1 MKKRTPVQLPEEIY
15 PDDPWVLLEDQF
27 APDFLYLTETIFA
40 LTNGHLGVRGSLDEG
55 DPHHIIGTYMNGFH
69 ETWPITHAEN
79 AYGLAE
85 VGQTMVTIPDGT
97 LIEITVDGESFHLPS
112 VEIVRCRRWLDIE
125 RGLLE
130 RDIAWKTKSGVTVEL
145 RFLRFVSLATAD
157 LMVTRLEV
165 SVDRPANVRVV
176 SRLRNRLD
184 ESVGA
189 GHPDDPRLA
198 KQFSQRVLEP
208 RAATLDGLRFV
219 QGWVTSHSRMGLLSG
234 MDHQI
239 SGPKPVVSLDRSAM
253 NFGFEFDWQLTP
265 YAGVTLDKFVA
276 ASTDGD
282 SPGLEDRL
290 AIGQILDR
298 AMQRGLPGLAA
309 DHEKILAA
317 FWADNDIV
325 VTGADV
331 ETQRAIRW
339 TLFQLYSNSAC
350 LRGTSIPAKGLTGH
364 AYDGHYFWDTEVY
377 ILPFL
382 IYTNPAAARR
392 VLTHRYSMLEHARAR
407 ARTLAHDGILFPW
420 RTING
425 EEASAY
431 FLAGTAQYHI
441 NADIVYAIRKYVEVT
456 GDREFLWD
464 MGAELVLETAKF
476 WHDLGFY
483 RSDHFHIHG
492 VTGPDEY
499 TALVDDNAYT
509 NAMARMN
516 LRYAF
521 EVASSMSADVPE
533 RWEELRTKV
542 GIADGETIDW
552 RLAADAMYIPHD
564 RDLGITPQDDD
575 FLEKEAWDF
584 ENTPESKYP
593 LLLHFHP
600 LTIYRF
606 QVLKQADVVL
616 ADFLLG
622 EEFND
627 ELKRA
632 NFDFYE
638 PLTTGDSSL
647 SACIQAIMSAELRYD
662 KAAMHHFHHALYM
675 DLGDIAGNTTDG
687 VHMASAGG
695 VWMALVYGFA
705 GMRDVRG
712 VISFEPRM
720 PKGWSEMH
728 FKLRVRNARLSVL
741 LSHESIS
748 LITTEPID
756 VVIGGETHTVA
767 PGGGTVVHYGDDGA
781 TVSRSTTSS
790 ESNRSR

>member
-40 LTNGHLGVRGSLDEG
+40 LTNGRIGVRGSLDEG
-55 DPHHIIGTYMNGFH
+55 DPHHIIGTYINGFH
-69 ETWPITHAEN
+69 ETWPITHAES

-85 VGQTMVTIPDGT
+85 VGQTMVTIPDAT
-97 LIEITVDGESFHLPS
+97 LLEVTVDGELFHLPS
-112 VEIVRCRRWLDIE
+112 VEIIRCRRWLDIQ
-125 RGLLE
+125 RGILE
-130 RDIAWKTKSGVTVEL
+130 RDIAWKARSGTTVEM
-145 RFLRFVSLATAD
+145 RFLRFVSLDVPD
-157 LMVTRLEV
+157 LIVSRLEL
-165 SVDRPANVRVV
+165 SVDKPAEVTVV

-184 ESVGA
+184 EEPEAGA
-189 GHPDDPRLA
+189 ESDPRLA

-208 RAATLDGLRFV
+208 RAATLEDMRFV
-219 QGWVTSHSRMGLLSG
+219 QAWVTAGSGMGLLSG
-234 MDHQI
+234 IDHAL
-239 SGPKPVVSLDRSAM
+239 SGPRPRTLLDRSAM
-253 NFGFEFDWQLTP
+253 NFGFEFSWSLTP
-265 YAGVTLDKFVA
+265 YAGVTVDKFIA
-276 ASTDGD
+276 ASDNGD
-282 SPGLEDRL
+282 SPGLAERQAL
-290 AIGQILDR
+290 GAILDE
-298 AMQRGLPGLAA
+298 AKDRGVAGLAV
-309 DHEKILAA
+309 DQERHLAR

-325 VTGADV
+325 IEGADV
-331 ETQRAIRW
+331 ETQRAVRW
-339 TLFQLYSNSAC
+339 TLFQLHSNSAC
-350 LRGTSIPAKGLTGH
+350 LRHASIPAKGLTGH
-364 AYDGHYFWDTEVY
+364 AYDGHYFWDTEIY

-382 IYTNPAAARR
+382 IYTNPAAART
-392 VLTHRYSMLEHARAR
+392 VLTHRYEMLEHARER
-407 ARTLAHDGILFPW
+407 ARVLSHDGILFPW

-441 NADIVYAIRKYVEVT
+441 NADIVYAIRKYVEAT
-456 GDREFLWD
+456 GDHEFLWE
-464 MGAELVLETAKF
+464 MGAEVVIETAKF
-476 WHDLGFY
+476 WLDLGFY

-521 EVASSMSADVPE
+521 EVVSHLSNEDLD
-533 RWEELRTKV
+533 RWDALRSKV
-542 GIADGETIDW
+542 GITEGQAIEW

-622 EEFND
+622 EEFSA

-632 NFDFYE
+632 NFDFYD

-647 SACIQAIMSAELRYD
+647 SACIQAIMSAELGYAS
-662 KAAMHHFHHALYM
+662 AAMRHFQHALYM

-695 VWMALVYGFA
+695 VWMALIYGFA
-705 GMRDVRG
+705 GMRDMRG
-712 VISFEPRM
+712 AVSFDPRM
-720 PKGWSEMH
+720 PAEWTSMS
-728 FKLRVRNARLSVL
+728 FKLGIRGATLSVSL
-741 LSHESIS
+741 RHESITLVS
-748 LITTEPID
+748 DQPIE
-756 VVIGGETHTVA
+756 VIVRGDSHAVE
-767 PGGGTVVHYGDDGA
+767 PGGGTVVHL
-781 TVSRSTTSS
+781 
-790 ESNRSR
+790 

>member
-40 LTNGHLGVRGSLDEG
+40 LTNGRIGVRGSLDEG
-55 DPHHIIGTYMNGFH
+55 EPNHVVGMYINGFH
-69 ETWPITHAEN
+69 ETWPITHAEK

-85 VGQTMVTIPDGT
+85 VGQTMVTVPDGT
-97 LIEITVDGESFHLPS
+97 LIEITVDGEAFNLPS
-112 VEIVRCRRWLDIE
+112 VEIIRCRRWLDIQ
-125 RGLLE
+125 RGMLE
-130 RDIAWKTKSGVTVEL
+130 RDIAWRTKSGVTVEL
-145 RFLRFVSLATAD
+145 RFLRFVSLDMAD
-157 LMVTRLEV
+157 LLASRLEI
-165 SVDRPANVRVV
+165 SVDRPAEVRVV

-184 ESVGA
+184 AGVGE
-189 GHPDDPRLA
+189 GEPDDPRRA
-198 KQFSQRVLEP
+198 KQFTQRVLEP
-208 RAATLDGLRFV
+208 RAATLADLRFV
-219 QGWVTSHSRMGLLSG
+219 QAWVTAHSRMGLLSG
-234 MDHQI
+234 MDHLL
-239 SGPKPVVSLDRSAM
+239 SGPKPRISLDRSAM
-253 NFGFEFDWQLTP
+253 DFGFEFEWSLTP
-265 YAGVTLDKFVA
+265 YAGATIDKFVV
-276 ASTDGD
+276 ASHNGD
-282 SPGLEDRL
+282 SPGLDERQ
-290 AIGQILDR
+290 AIGEILDR
-298 AMQRGLPGLAA
+298 AIQRGLPTLAA
-309 DHEKILAA
+309 DHEAKLRE
-317 FWADNDIV
+317 FWNENDIV
-325 VTGADV
+325 VTGAGI

-339 TLFQLYSNSAC
+339 TLFQLHSNSAC
-350 LRGTSIPAKGLTGH
+350 LQNASIPAKGLTGH
-364 AYDGHYFWDTEVY
+364 AYDGHYFWDTEIY

-382 IYTNPAAARR
+382 IYTNPDVARR
-392 VLTHRYSMLEHARAR
+392 VLSHRYAMLEHARER
-407 ARTLAHDGILFPW
+407 ARTLSHDGILFPW

-425 EEASAY
+425 HEASAY

-441 NADIVYAIRKYVEVT
+441 NADIVYSIRKYVQVT
-456 GDREFLWD
+456 GDREFLWA
-464 MGAELVLETAKF
+464 MGAEIVLETAKF

-521 EVASSMSADVPE
+521 EVASELSAEEPE
-533 RWEELRTKV
+533 RWEALREQV

-584 ENTPESKYP
+584 ESTPESKYP

-647 SACIQAIMSAELRYD
+647 SASIQAIMSAELGYH
-662 KAAMHHFHHALYM
+662 KAAMRHFHHALFM

-712 VISFEPRM
+712 TISFDPRM
-720 PKGWSEMH
+720 PKEWSEMKFSLH
-728 FKLRVRNARLSVL
+728 IRDTVLSVG
-741 LSHESIS
+741 LSHESIT
-748 LITTEPID
+748 LVTTEPIE
-756 VVIGGETHTVA
+756 VIVDGETHLVA
-767 PGGGTVVHYGDDGA
+767 PGGGTVVRYQ
-781 TVSRSTTSS
+781 T
-790 ESNRSR
+790 

>member
-1 MKKRTPVQLPEEIY
+1 MKKRTPLQLPEEIY
-15 PDDPWVLLEDQF
+15 PDDPWILLEDQF

-40 LTNGHLGVRGSLDEG
+40 LTNGHIGVRGSLDEG
-55 DPHHIIGTYMNGFH
+55 APHHIIGTYLNGFH
-69 ETWPITHAEN
+69 ETWPITHAEK
-79 AYGLAE
+79 AYGLSE

-97 LIEITVDGESFHLPS
+97 LVEITVDGEPFHLPS

-125 RGLLE
+125 RGVLE
-130 RDIAWKTKSGVTVEL
+130 RDVAWKTRTGVTVEM
-145 RFLRFVSLATAD
+145 RFLRFVSLEMPDVVAS
-157 LMVTRLEV
+157 RLV
-165 SVDRPANVRVV
+165 LAVDRPAHVTVV

-184 ESVGA
+184 EPTDTSTET
-189 GHPDDPRLA
+189 DPRLA

-208 RAATLDGLRFV
+208 RAATLDGTRFV
-219 QGWVTSHSRMGLLSG
+219 QAWVTSNSRMGLLSG

-239 SGPKPVVSLDRSAM
+239 TGPAPTTTLHRSAM
-253 NFGFEFDWQLTP
+253 DFGFEFTWELTP
-265 YAGVTLDKFVA
+265 FTGVTVDKFIVA
-276 ASTDGD
+276 SADGE
-282 SPGLEDRL
+282 SPGLDERL
-290 AIGQILDR
+290 EIGAILD
-298 AMQRGLPGLAA
+298 AAKDRGIEHLAA
-309 DHEKILAA
+309 DQERRMAA
-317 FWADNDIV
+317 FWAANDIV
-325 VTGADV
+325 IEGSDV
-331 ETQRAIRW
+331 ETQRAVRW
-339 TLFQLYSNSAC
+339 TLFQLHSNSAC
-350 LRGTSIPAKGLTGH
+350 LRDASIPAKGLTGH
-364 AYDGHYFWDTEVY
+364 AYDGHYFWDTEIY

-382 IYTNPAAARR
+382 IYTNPAVARTI
-392 VLTHRYSMLEHARAR
+392 LAHRHGMLEHARRR
-407 ARTLAHDGILFPW
+407 ARTLSSDGILFPW

-441 NADIVYAIRKYVEVT
+441 DADIVYAIRKYVEVT
-456 GDREFLWD
+456 GDREFLWA
-464 MGAELVLETAKF
+464 MGAEIAFETAKF
-476 WHDLGFY
+476 WLDLGFY

-521 EVASSMSADVPE
+521 EVASELADE
-533 RWEELRTKV
+533 DEDRWRELQTKV
-542 GIADGETIDW
+542 GIEHGEPIAW

-564 RDLGITPQDDD
+564 RALGITPQDDD

-584 ENTPESKYP
+584 EGTPESKYP

-600 LTIYRF
+600 LTIYRY

-632 NFDFYE
+632 NFDFYD

-647 SACIQAIMSAELRYD
+647 SACIQAIMSAELGYAS
-662 KAAMHHFHHALYM
+662 AAMRHFHHALYM

-712 VISFEPRM
+712 SISFDPRM
-720 PKGWSEMH
+720 PEQWTSMS
-728 FKLRVRNARLSVL
+728 FKVTVRGIVLSVRL
-741 LSHESIS
+741 EHESIA
-748 LITTEPID
+748 LVPDAPMD
-756 VVIGGETHTVA
+756 VTVRGKTHRIE
-767 PGGGTVVHYGDDGA
+767 PGGGTVIHL
-781 TVSRSTTSS
+781 
-790 ESNRSR
+790 

>member
-1 MKKRTPVQLPEEIY
+1 MTMKKRTQLQLPEAIY

-27 APDFLYLTETIFA
+27 APDFLYLTEAIFA
-40 LTNGHLGVRGSLDEG
+40 LTNGRVGVRGSLDEG
-55 DPHHIIGTYMNGFH
+55 DPHHIIGTYINGFH
-69 ETWPITHAEN
+69 ETWRITHAET

-97 LIEITVDGESFHLPS
+97 LIEVTVDGERFHLPS
-112 VEIVRCRRWLDIE
+112 VEIIRCRRWLDIQ
-125 RGLLE
+125 RGMLE
-130 RDIAWKTKSGVTVEL
+130 RAIAWKTRSGVTVEM
-145 RFLRFVSLATAD
+145 RFLRFVSLDIPD
-157 LMVTRLEV
+157 LVASRLELSV
-165 SVDRPANVRVV
+165 SRPAAVTVV

-184 ESVGA
+184 EAPEA
-189 GHPDDPRLA
+189 GPDSDPRLA

-208 RAATLDGLRFV
+208 RAATLEDLRFV
-219 QGWVTSHSRMGLLSG
+219 QAWVTAGSGMGLLSAV
-234 MDHQI
+234 DHTLEGPTPQI
-239 SGPKPVVSLDRSAM
+239 SLDRSAM
-253 NFGFEFDWQLTP
+253 NFGFEFSWNLTP
-265 YAGVTLDKFVA
+265 YAGVTIDKFIVA
-276 ASTDGD
+276 ADSGD
-282 SPGLEDRL
+282 SPGMDERQHVG
-290 AIGQILDR
+290 AILD
-298 AMQRGLPGLAA
+298 AAKARGMAELAA
-309 DHEKILAA
+309 DQERHLSE
-317 FWADNDIV
+317 FWARNDIV
-325 VTGADV
+325 IEGADV
-331 ETQRAIRW
+331 ETQRAVRW
-339 TLFQLYSNSAC
+339 TLFQLHSNSAC
-350 LRGTSIPAKGLTGH
+350 LRHASIPAKGLTGH
-364 AYDGHYFWDTEVY
+364 AYDGHYFWDTEIY

-382 IYTNPAAARR
+382 IYTHPTAART
-392 VLTHRYSMLEHARAR
+392 VLTHRYEMLGHARER
-407 ARTLAHDGILFPW
+407 ARTLSQDGILFPW

-456 GDREFLWD
+456 GDLDFLWE
-464 MGAELVLETAKF
+464 MGAEVAFETAKF
-476 WHDLGFY
+476 WLDLGFY

-521 EVASSMSADVPE
+521 EVASKLAEEDPD
-533 RWEELRTKV
+533 RWERLRDRV
-542 GIADGETIDW
+542 GIAGGEPIEW

-575 FLEKEAWDF
+575 FLEMEAWDF

-632 NFDFYE
+632 NFDFYD

-647 SACIQAIMSAELRYD
+647 SASIQAIMSAELGYAS
-662 KAAMHHFHHALYM
+662 AAMRHFQHALYM

-695 VWMALVYGFA
+695 VWMALIYGFA
-705 GMRDVRG
+705 GMRDARG
-712 VISFEPRM
+712 TISFDPRM
-720 PKGWSEMH
+720 PKEWKSMTFQLEIRGS
-728 FKLRVRNARLSVL
+728 VLSVKL
-741 LSHESIS
+741 HHESITLAAS
-748 LITTEPID
+748 EPID
-756 VVIGGETHTVA
+756 VLVGGESHLIV
-767 PGGGTVVHYGDDGA
+767 PGAETA
-781 TVSRSTTSS
+781 IRI
-790 ESNRSR
+790 

>member
-40 LTNGHLGVRGSLDEG
+40 LTNGRVGVRGSLDEG
-55 DPHHIIGTYMNGFH
+55 DPHHIIGTYINGFH
-69 ETWPITHAEN
+69 ETWPITHAES

-97 LIEITVDGESFHLPS
+97 LIEITVDGERFHLPS
-112 VEIVRCRRWLDIE
+112 VEIIRCRRWLDIQ
-125 RGLLE
+125 RGILE
-130 RDIAWKTKSGVTVEL
+130 RDIAWRTKSGITVEL
-145 RFLRFVSLATAD
+145 RFLRFVSLDIAD
-157 LMVTRLEV
+157 LITTRLEV
-165 SVDRPANVRVV
+165 SVDRPAHVRVV

-184 ESVGA
+184 ENVES
-189 GHPDDPRLA
+189 GHPEDPRLA

-208 RAATLDGLRFV
+208 RAATVDGLRFV
-219 QGWVTSHSRMGLLSG
+219 QGWVTAHSRMGLLSG

-239 SGPKPVVSLDRSAM
+239 TGPKPRVSLDRSAM
-253 NFGFEFDWQLTP
+253 NFGFEFEWQLTP
-265 YAGVTLDKFVA
+265 YAGVTVDKFVA

-290 AIGQILDR
+290 AIGEILDR
-298 AMQRGLPGLAA
+298 AKQRGLPGLAA
-309 DHEKILAA
+309 DHENALAA
-317 FWADNDIV
+317 FWDDNDIV
-325 VTGADV
+325 IEGADV

-339 TLFQLYSNSAC
+339 TLLQLHSNSAC
-350 LRGTSIPAKGLTGH
+350 LRDTSIPAKGLTGH

-382 IYTNPAAARR
+382 IYTNPAAARA

-407 ARTLAHDGILFPW
+407 ARTLSHDGILFPW

-456 GDREFLWD
+456 GDLEFLWG
-464 MGAELVLETAKF
+464 MGAEIVLETAKF

-521 EVASSMSADVPE
+521 EVASSMSAENPE
-533 RWEELRTKV
+533 RWEALRSKV
-542 GIADGETIDW
+542 GIEDGETIEW

-575 FLEKEAWDF
+575 FLQKEAWDF

-647 SACIQAIMSAELRYD
+647 SACIQAIMSAELGYD
-662 KAAMHHFHHALYM
+662 KAAMRHFHHALYM

-712 VISFEPRM
+712 TISFDPKM
-720 PKGWSEMH
+720 PKAWSEMQ
-728 FKLRVRNARLSVL
+728 FKLRVRDARLSVR

-748 LITTEPID
+748 IVTTEPIEILVD
-756 VVIGGETHTVA
+756 GEPHTVS
-767 PGGGTVVHYGDDGA
+767 PGGGTVVHYGD
-781 TVSRSTTSS
+781 
-790 ESNRSR
+790 